1 MSSSTPQPTLADEL
15 RDAIVAEF
23 KGVKLIVS
31 PKGDYYTVK
40 LDSTTLGY
48 VNGKKKLRVDFP
60 KRGGKREQL
69 VVEKRQQIAKAI
81 TTLRKYE
88 PTILDRETAAEKK
101 ATKSTPVSKP
111 EAEKIAADVAAD
123 VAATFIAPKKTTTPR
138 KRAAK
143 KS

>member
-1 MSSSTPQPTLADEL
+1 MSSKTDSPTLADEL

-81 TTLRKYE
+81 ATLRKYE
-88 PTILDRETAAEKK
+88 PTILDREVASEKAAAKTS
-101 ATKSTPVSKP
+101 TKTSKP
-111 EAEKIAADVAAD
+111 KDGTPGPAGLVA
-123 VAATFIAPKKTTTPR
+123 VLPKTTTR
-138 KRAAK
+138 KRAASK